1 MVEYLPYLDNRY
13 IATAASLTGGNS
25 LAAFVKMLQLWA
37 DSLEIRIPRS
47 KIWARIIHLGQ
58 AEQKLR
64 RMSGS
69 STVSSLPSGAQSP
82 INKSQPGVQP
92 GRFSMQSQ
100 IIFDAKNNIFLLPSI
115 LLKQFNCIV
124 LDSSRS
130 PTPSALQKASDE
142 GASNL
147 VHLYPPGL
155 DGINSVRY

>member
-1 MVEYLPYLDNRY
+1 MSVLQGLLFFTLEHSFPLGFIPPLPPFFEAPNRVVEYLPYLDNRY

-82 INKSQPGVQP
+82 INKSQSGVQP
-92 GRFSMQSQ
+92 GR
-100 IIFDAKNNIFLLPSI
+100 IFMP
-115 LLKQFNCIV
+115 
-124 LDSSRS
+124 
-130 PTPSALQKASDE
+130 LQMISYA
-142 GASNL
+142 
-147 VHLYPPGL
+147 
-155 DGINSVRY
+155 